1 MTEKTETPTPVSKEK
16 TMTEET
22 AMKQMEN
29 AIAGIT
35 RDAVRP
41 AQPQPQSLRQ
51 AAPGLDAA
59 RLVELARDRLLFA
72 RTKLTEVKR
81 DHQLKMF
88 EIDVAYQQRLDEAH
102 RERENAILQLEQQT
116 TETAKPAQD
125 MIALVEKMLS

>member
-1 MTEKTETPTPVSKEK
+1 MTEKTETPTPVSKET

-35 RDAVRP
+35 REAVR
-41 AQPQPQSLRQ
+41 PQPQSLRQ

-59 RLVELARDRLLFA
+59 RLVELARDRLMFA